1 MFKWLII
8 SIFVLFVLARTRLSK
23 YLRLGHLPG
32 DIHCVYKRFKLHL
45 PFTSTLAIFV
55 ILYVLVR
62 FV

>member
-1 MFKWLII
+1 MFRWLII
-8 SIFVLFVLARTRLSK
+8 AVFILFVLARTNLSK

-32 DIHCVYKRFKLHL
+32 DIRWVYKKFKLHL

-55 ILYVLVR
+55 ILYVLVY